1 MPGLIDRYTLI
12 CPLTLG
18 SGTRLFEGPAPLTEF
33 ELTGSV
39 TTTKGVIIA
48 LRAPVSRGVP
58 HYLLPVYQPDVGV
71 PDAENRGRIAAGL
84 HGLNEELRESGSW
97 MFTRGLHAPA
107 APPSC

>member
-1 MPGLIDRYTLI
+1 
-12 CPLTLG
+12 
-18 SGTRLFEGPAPLTEF
+18 
-33 ELTGSV
+33 
-39 TTTKGVIIA
+39 
-48 LRAPVSRGVP
+48 VP